1 MATNCRFAFATHV
14 LSVLALQESG
24 SSSSETLAQT
34 VNTNAVVIRRLL
46 LDLKS
51 AGLIATRRGPGGGAK
66 LARAANEI
74 TLAEIHRATSGE
86 VEPFGQHPHQ
96 PAKCCPVGREIE
108 SVLQR
113 VSARAR
119 HAVEAEL
126 EAVTLQNLID
136 EIKHPL

>member
-1 MATNCRFAFATHV
+1 M
-14 LSVLALQESG
+14 SVLALEHGG

-51 AGLIATRRGPGGGAK
+51 AGLIATRRGPGGGAQ
-66 LARAANEI
+66 LARAAGEI
-74 TLAEIHRATSGE
+74 TLAEIYRATSGE

-96 PAKCCPVGREIE
+96 PAKCCPVGREIQG
-108 SVLQR
+108 VLQR
-113 VSARAR
+113 VSERAR

-126 EAVTLQNLID
+126 EAVTLQNLVD
-136 EIKHPL
+136 EIQNPA